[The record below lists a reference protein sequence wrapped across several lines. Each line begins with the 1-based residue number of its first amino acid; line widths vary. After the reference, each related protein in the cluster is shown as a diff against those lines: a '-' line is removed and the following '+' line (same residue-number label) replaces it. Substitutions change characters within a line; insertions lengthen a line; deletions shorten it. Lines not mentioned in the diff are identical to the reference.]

1 MDEDAVDMP
10 LQPDGM
16 LWTIGH
22 STREWDDFV
31 AMLREAAI
39 ECLVD
44 VRRFAGSRRNPQYS
58 PLAMA
63 PALAEANIDYVPMPE
78 FGGRRVPLP
87 DSPNGAW
94 RVTAFRGYAD
104 YMATPEFVL
113 ARMRLIALAQ
123 ARRTSVMCAEAVWW
137 RCHRRLIADDFTARG
152 WQVLHLMAPGKAQP
166 HPLNPAARMR
176 DDVLRYPPAGDDQVA
191 LF

>member
-1 MDEDAVDMP
+1 MKSMDEDVD
-10 LQPDGM
+10 DATNST

-22 STREWDDFV
+22 STREWDVFV

-39 ECLVD
+39 DTLVD

-63 PALAEANIDYVPMPE
+63 PALQSEGIDYLPMPE

-87 DSPNGAW
+87 NSPNGAW

-104 YMATPEFVL
+104 YMATPEFERARERLMEL
-113 ARMRLIALAQ
+113 ATR
-123 ARRTSVMCAEAVWW
+123 RRTSVMCAEAVWW
-137 RCHRRLIADDFTARG
+137 RCHRRLIADDFVARG
-152 WQVLHLMAPGKAQP
+152 WQVLHLMAPGKVQP
-166 HPLNPAARMR
+166 HPLNPAARMQG
-176 DDVLRYPPAGDDQVA
+176 DVLRYPAEGAGQAA